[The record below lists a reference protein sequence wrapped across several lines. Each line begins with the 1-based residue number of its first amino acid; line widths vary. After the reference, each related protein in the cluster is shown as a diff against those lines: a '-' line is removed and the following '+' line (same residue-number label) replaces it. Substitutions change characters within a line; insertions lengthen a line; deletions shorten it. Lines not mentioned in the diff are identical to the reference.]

1 MIKWVLLY
9 FLIGFL
15 ISLFIIKFS
24 NGDKVLSKLPGTF
37 TVLMMFGY
45 TMTWPFT
52 VLYWISKFLMT
63 LTFKLVISY
72 KFWLLVI
79 IFLIALGIV
88 KCNTSKAACYIL
100 EDEYTGSFN
109 YSDYKQI
116 TTKSHGFKSYTRYTA
131 LTKKS
136 SKQYKLQHGYAYT
149 GQYGIRMVNGRY
161 CIAVGTGVCKKVGQ
175 YIDVILE
182 NGTWIPCIM
191 ADQKADQHTDKK
203 YHITTVHNKC
213 VCEFYLDEV
222 PKRIKDCGDVSKACP
237 EWQSPVC
244 EFRVYPV
251 NVFEE
256 EEE

>member
-1 MIKWVLLY
+1 M
-9 FLIGFL
+9 
-15 ISLFIIKFS
+15 
-24 NGDKVLSKLPGTF
+24 
-37 TVLMMFGY
+37 
-45 TMTWPFT
+45 
-52 VLYWISKFLMT
+52 
-63 LTFKLVISY
+63 
-72 KFWLLVI
+72 
-79 IFLIALGIV
+79 
-88 KCNTSKAACYIL
+88 
-100 EDEYTGSFN
+100 
-109 YSDYKQI
+109 
-116 TTKSHGFKSYTRYTA
+116 
-131 LTKKS
+131 TKKS
-136 SKQYKLQHGYAYT
+136 SDQYKLQHGYAYT

-213 VCEFYLDEV
+213 VCEFYLDDIL
-222 PKRIKDCGDVSKACP
+222 PRIKECGDVSRACP

-256 EEE
+256 RIK